1 MLGFLRPSS
10 TLTQQDVGN
19 GLRLMIR
26 EGVSSMT
33 MFSLTTGGFMAA
45 YALALGANNF
55 QIGVLAALP
64 FFTQVMQLPAIL
76 VIERFRMR
84 KALGIPCLFVAQLL
98 WIPVGAVPFMLDA
111 PGAPAVAAVI
121 GLLAL
126 RGLFAPVWATSWTSW
141 MRDLVPHN
149 VLGAFYGQRL
159 AAITIVVSIV
169 SLGGSMF
176 VLAWQTWAPADRE
189 TWAFSFLFI
198 GAALTFGL
206 AGPVFAARVKEPLMP
221 AARRTE
227 QSALA
232 VLLEPLKDGNFAHL
246 VRFLF
251 FWSLAA
257 NLATPFFAVYM
268 LTTIGLPLYA
278 VIGFTVLGQVS
289 TVYFVRIWAPMA
301 DRMGSKP
308 VLSLSA
314 SLYTLVIFGWIF
326 TTHPDRH
333 FLTLPLLALL
343 HFFAGVAVAG
353 ASVTMN
359 TLTLKSAPGDKAT
372 PFLGVAGVAA
382 SVGAGIGP
390 VLGGLMADY
399 FSVRTLRVDFSWA
412 SPSGVLEL
420 PAIALGGF
428 DFLFFIAFVVS
439 ALSLNILVPLREEGE
454 APRDAALGELAARVN
469 PAMRSV
475 SAVPGLGM
483 ALSFFYGYLKRAPG
497 ADVALGVTAYQL
509 AASTQAAVESASR
522 GRVIVRDV
530 ARVVGAALEVG
541 VMEMGVVAEH
551 GAELARHATRGAAQA
566 GGVAAGQLGRV
577 THGAALG
584 ATRTLT
590 KRGVSLTDAL
600 RGVGRGA
607 VQGAIEAG
615 GDLGEAV
622 REAAAA
628 ARQAATDAGAP
639 VGEAAAALAAGAL
652 EAARNEG
659 ETALRAVR
667 RALEAGMGV
676 DDDPPPQRRG

>member
-10 TLTQQDVGN
+10 TLTQQDVQD
-19 GLRLMIR
+19 GLRLMVR
-26 EGVSSMT
+26 EGVAAMT
-33 MFSLTTGGFMAA
+33 MYSLTSGGFMAA

-55 QIGVLAALP
+55 HIGVLAALP

-76 VIERFRMR
+76 LIERFRMR
-84 KALGIPCLFVAQLL
+84 KALGIPCSFAAQLL
-98 WIPVGAVPFMLDA
+98 WIPAGAVPFLLDT

-126 RGLFAPVWATSWTSW
+126 RGMFAPVWVTAWTSW
-141 MRDLVPHN
+141 MRDLVPHQI
-149 VLGAFYGQRL
+149 LGDYYGRRL
-159 AAITIVVSIV
+159 AAITIVVSVV
-169 SLGGSMF
+169 SLAGSMF
-176 VLAWQTWAPADRE
+176 VLAWQTWAPAERE

-198 GAALTFGL
+198 GGALTFGL
-206 AGPVFAARVKEPLMP
+206 AGPLFASRVKEPLMP
-221 AARRTE
+221 AARQTE

-232 VLLEPLKDGNFAHL
+232 VLLEPLKDKNFAHL

-251 FWSLAA
+251 FWSMAA

-268 LTTIGLPLYA
+268 LTTIGVPLYA
-278 VIGFTVLGQVS
+278 VIAFTVLGQIS
-289 TVYFVRIWAPMA
+289 TVFFVRVWAPMA

-314 SLYTLVIFGWIF
+314 SLYTLVILGWVF

-333 FLTLPLLALL
+333 FLTLPLLTLL

-353 ASVTMN
+353 ATVTMS
-359 TLTLKSAPGDKAT
+359 TLTLKSAPKDKAT
-372 PFLGVAGVAA
+372 PFLGVAGAAA
-382 SVGAGIGP
+382 SIGAGIGP

-399 FSVRTLRVDFSWA
+399 FSIRTLRVDFNWE

-420 PAIALGGF
+420 PAIALGSF
-428 DFLFFIAFVVS
+428 DFLFVVAFVLS

-454 APRDAALGELAARVN
+454 APRDAALGMLAARVN
-469 PAMRSV
+469 PAARAV
-475 SAVPGLGM
+475 SSVPGLGM
-483 ALSFFYGYLKRAPG
+483 ALTFFYGYLKRAPG

-522 GRVIVRDV
+522 GRVIAREI
-530 ARVVGAALEVG
+530 ARVVGGALEAG
-541 VMEMGVVAEH
+541 ILEMGVVAEH
-551 GAELARHATRGAAQA
+551 GAELARHATRGAAHA

-577 THGAALG
+577 TRGAALG
-584 ATRTLT
+584 TTRTLT
-590 KRGVSLTDAL
+590 RRGVPLTVAL

-607 VQGAIEAG
+607 VQGTIEAG

-628 ARQAATDAGAP
+628 ARQAAADLGSP
-639 VGEAAAALAAGAL
+639 VGEAAAALASGAL

-676 DDDPPPQRRG
+676 DDEPPPKR